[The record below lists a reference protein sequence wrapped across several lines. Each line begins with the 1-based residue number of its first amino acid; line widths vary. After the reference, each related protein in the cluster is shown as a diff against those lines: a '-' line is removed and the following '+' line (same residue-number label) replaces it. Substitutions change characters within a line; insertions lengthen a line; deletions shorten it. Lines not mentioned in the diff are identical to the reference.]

1 MNSSSRKNKSSNRK
15 KDSSGSR
22 VPETNSTKT
31 NATKTNDRS
40 FPFLFSTLVASLFL
54 IQFLIMTESV
64 ELGNRL
70 WVPLLWIGLTV
81 FAAFFYSRD
90 ILNLFKK
97 NGTGRISDLFVLLL
111 VGGHVISALYLFS
124 QQGNQRASFNVMWE
138 WVGLGASWV
147 LFRIFLNSDQTWN
160 FTRILFIS
168 SVSSLAL
175 LGLHQHYISFPQSVR
190 EYEQLR
196 SQLDQLD
203 PQNPSTAEQYHKT
216 VLALSQMGA
225 PLEQPARRMWEDRLT
240 GSTEPLGFFALANS
254 FAAVLLIGFFLCF
267 QGFLDQYRKNK
278 TGWIFL
284 ALSLLILF
292 CLILTKSRTAAVGL
306 MSGLIVWA
314 ILSKEFYSK
323 AISLKKM
330 MIGIGGILI
339 LLISLFTVAQFTGGF
354 DREVISQASKS
365 FEYRLQFWQGT
376 WKALKDSPIWG
387 TGPGNFRQH
396 YLEYKLPE
404 SSEEIGDP
412 HNLFLDVWA
421 NGGMISLIGL
431 LGISGFVL
439 FWFFKRFFSKEQ
451 ISNSNNKVNSSQN
464 SAIEFSSFRLFIV
477 VFSFH
482 LFAFSILFFLQTIMD
497 PRILMVGLLSG
508 SIACL
513 IRSHFITLSV
523 SRPVILA
530 GICAILIHLLGAG
543 GIEMPAIIGII
554 LLLFNFYQIDND
566 HPAPSEPSKNM
577 LLISGLGLLFI
588 LAVMTGF
595 LPVMNSSRLLEAGDN
610 EIQYRNNFR
619 KAEKM
624 YREASN
630 QDPLSPAPF
639 NRLSQ
644 LYYRQWI
651 QNNKK
656 SVELIDKSIQSL
668 KTAIEK
674 NRLDSKGYHLAG
686 IRYRERFETSNSI
699 EDLNN
704 SVEYLEK
711 AVLRYPTEIQILV
724 DLVRTYQLDKDQEMH
739 NKSRKYATK
748 ALNLDKIN
756 HQEGHVDKYLTK
768 EIKKFLSQIN

>member
-1 MNSSSRKNKSSNRK
+1 
-15 KDSSGSR
+15 
-22 VPETNSTKT
+22 
-31 NATKTNDRS
+31 
-40 FPFLFSTLVASLFL
+40 
-54 IQFLIMTESV
+54 MTESV

-70 WVPLLWIGLTV
+70 WVPLLWIGLIV
-81 FAAFFYSRD
+81 FASFFYSRE
-90 ILNLFKK
+90 ILNLFKI
-97 NGTGRISDLFVLLL
+97 NGTSRTSDIFVLLL

-138 WVGLGASWV
+138 WIGLGASWI
-147 LFRIFLNSDQTWN
+147 LFRIFLNSDRTWN
-160 FTRILFIS
+160 FLRILFIS

-190 EYEQLR
+190 DYEQLR

-267 QGFLDQYRKNK
+267 QGFLNQYRKSK
-278 TGWIFL
+278 TGWFFL
-284 ALSLLILF
+284 ALSLLIFF

-306 MSGLIVWA
+306 ISGLSLWA
-314 ILSKEFYSK
+314 ILSKEFYF
-323 AISLKKM
+323 KKLSFKNIV
-330 MIGIGGILI
+330 IGIAGIFI
-339 LLISLFTVAQFTGGF
+339 LLIGLFTVAQFTGGF

-376 WKALKDSPIWG
+376 WSVLEESPIWG

-431 LGISGFVL
+431 LGISCFVL
-439 FWFFKRFFSKEQ
+439 FWLFKRIFSKEQ
-451 ISNSNNKVNSSQN
+451 IGNTNNKDNSSQN
-464 SAIEFSSFRLFIV
+464 SEIEISSFRLFLT

-482 LFAFSILFFLQTIMD
+482 LIAFIILIFLQAIMD
-497 PRILMVGLLSG
+497 TRILVVGLLSA
-508 SIACL
+508 SIAFIIHSHS
-513 IRSHFITLSV
+513 IRISV
-523 SRPVILA
+523 SHPVILA

-554 LLLFNFYQIDND
+554 FLLFNFYQVDDNQQT
-566 HPAPSEPSKNM
+566 PSEPSKNM
-577 LLISGLGLLFI
+577 FLISALGLLF
-588 LAVMTGF
+588 LLGLMTGF
-595 LPVMNSSRLLEAGDN
+595 LPVMNSTRLLEAGDN
-610 EIQYRNNFR
+610 EIQTRNNYR

-624 YREASN
+624 YREAGN
-630 QDPLSPAPF
+630 QDTLSPAPF

-644 LYYRQWI
+644 LYYQQWI
-651 QNNKK
+651 QGKK
-656 SVELIDKSIQSL
+656 ESFELIDKSIQSL
-668 KTAIEK
+668 KTAIKK
-674 NRLDSKGYHLAG
+674 NPLDSKGYHLAG
-686 IRYRERFETSNSI
+686 IRYRERFETSNSV
-699 EDLNN
+699 EDLKL
-704 SVEYLEK
+704 SEEYLEK
-711 AVLRYPTEIQILV
+711 AILRYPTEIQILV
-724 DLVRTYQLDKDQEMH
+724 DLVRTCQLDKDQETQK
-739 NKSRKYATK
+739 NSRKYATK

-756 HQEGHVDKYLTK
+756 HDKGHVDKYLTE